1 MIENFIENASSY
13 VQTSMLLAYLAVYL
27 GGVLVSFTPCTYP
40 VAPITVAF
48 IGAHSSGS
56 KMKGFVLSLIYV
68 LGMALT
74 YTAIGAAAALTGK
87 LFGQMQSNPWVYFFM
102 ANVCMIM
109 GLSMLEVF
117 NLPIRTPDFI
127 ARLQPREKR
136 KGVIGAFFVG
146 AASGLVMGPCT
157 APVLAVLLSFAATRE
172 SIPYAMS
179 LLFVFAFG
187 MGTLLIILGT
197 SAGLLANL
205 PRSGMWMT
213 RVSHISGWIMIGV
226 GEYLLIQAGMLWG

>member
-1 MIENFIENASSY
+1 MIENFIENASAY
-13 VQTSMLLAYLAVYL
+13 LQTSLLLAYGAAYL
-27 GGVLVSFTPCTYP
+27 GGVLVSLTPCTYP

-56 KMKGFVLSLIYV
+56 KMQGFVLSIIYV
-68 LGMALT
+68 LGMAMT

-87 LFGQMQSNPWVYFFM
+87 LFGQLQSNPWVSFFM
-102 ANVCMIM
+102 ANVCVIM

-117 NLPIRTPDFI
+117 TLPIRTPAFI
-127 ARLQPREKR
+127 ARLQPREKTR
-136 KGVIGAFFVG
+136 GAAGAFFVG

-157 APVLAVLLSFAATRE
+157 APVLAILLSFAATRQ

-213 RVSHISGWIMIGV
+213 RMSHISGWIMIGA
-226 GEYLLIQAGMLWG
+226 GEYLLIQAGILWG

>member
-1 MIENFIENASSY
+1 MIETFVENASSY
-13 VQTSMLLAYLAVYL
+13 MQSSALLAYIAVYL
-27 GGVLVSFTPCTYP
+27 GWVLVSFTPCTYP

-56 KMKGFVLSLIYV
+56 KMKGFVLSVIYV
-68 LGMALT
+68 FGMALT

-102 ANVCMIM
+102 ANICMIM

-127 ARLQPREKR
+127 TRLQPRGKT
-136 KGVIGAFFVG
+136 KGAIGAFFVG

-157 APVLAVLLSFAATRE
+157 APVLAVLLSFAATRQ

-226 GEYLLIQAGMLWG
+226 GEYLLIQAGILWG

>member
-1 MIENFIENASSY
+1 MIENFIENASAY
-13 VQTSMLLAYLAVYL
+13 LQTSLLLAYGAAYL

-56 KMKGFVLSLIYV
+56 KMQGFVLSIIYV
-68 LGMALT
+68 SGMAMT

-87 LFGQMQSNPWVYFFM
+87 LFGQLQSNPWVYLFM
-102 ANVCMIM
+102 ANVCVIM

-117 NLPIRTPDFI
+117 TLPLRTPAFI
-127 ARLQPREKR
+127 ARLQPREKTR
-136 KGVIGAFFVG
+136 GAVGAFFVG

-157 APVLAVLLSFAATRE
+157 APVLAVLLSFAATRQ

-213 RVSHISGWIMIGV
+213 RVSHISGWIMIGA
-226 GEYLLIQAGMLWG
+226 GEYLLIQAGILWG

>member
-1 MIENFIENASSY
+1 MIENFIANASAY
-13 VQTSMLLAYLAVYL
+13 LQTSMLLAYLAVYL
-27 GGVLVSFTPCTYP
+27 GGVLTSFTPCTYP

-56 KMKGFVLSLIYV
+56 KLKGFVLSLIYV

-87 LFGQMQSNPWVYFFM
+87 LFGQLQSNPWIYFIM
-102 ANVCMIM
+102 ANFCIIM

-117 NLPIRTPDFI
+117 SLPIRTPDFI
-127 ARLQPREKR
+127 VRLQPRGKT
-136 KGVIGAFFVG
+136 KGAVGAFFVG
-146 AASGLVMGPCT
+146 AASGLIMGPCT
-157 APVLAVLLSFAATRE
+157 APVLAVLLGFAATRQ

-179 LLFVFAFG
+179 LLFVFAIG

-197 SAGLLANL
+197 SAGLLVNF

-213 RVSHISGWIMIGV
+213 RVNHIFGWIMLGV
-226 GEYLLIQAGMLWG
+226 GEYLLVQAGMLWG

>member
-1 MIENFIENASSY
+1 MIENFIENASAY
-13 VQTSMLLAYLAVYL
+13 LQTSLLLAYGAAYL

-56 KMKGFVLSLIYV
+56 KMQGFVLSIIYV
-68 LGMALT
+68 SGMAMT

-87 LFGQMQSNPWVYFFM
+87 LFGQLQSNPWVSFLM
-102 ANVCMIM
+102 ANVCVIM

-117 NLPIRTPDFI
+117 TLPLRTPAFI
-127 ARLQPREKR
+127 ARLQPREKTR
-136 KGVIGAFFVG
+136 GAVGAFFVG

-157 APVLAVLLSFAATRE
+157 APVLAVLLSFAATRQ

-213 RVSHISGWIMIGV
+213 RVSHISGWIMIGA
-226 GEYLLIQAGMLWG
+226 GEYLLIQAGILWG